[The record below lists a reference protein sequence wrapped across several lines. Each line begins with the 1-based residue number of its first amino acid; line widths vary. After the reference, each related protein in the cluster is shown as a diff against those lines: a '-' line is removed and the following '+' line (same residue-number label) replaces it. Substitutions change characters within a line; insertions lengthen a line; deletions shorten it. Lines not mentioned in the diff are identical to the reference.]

1 MRFTRALRSLA
12 VLLSFGFLGFA
23 PGALAELLD
32 DPIELGFLVTPGQA
46 RGVAVVGTLAYVAD
60 GTSGLR
66 VIDVSD
72 PALPVELGFLDTP
85 DFAQGV
91 SVVGT
96 LAYVAD
102 GFSGLRVID
111 VSDPALP
118 VELGFL
124 DTPDFAQGVA
134 VVGTLAYVADSS
146 SGLRMIDSIVRV
158 PEPDA
163 LLLGLTALGAL
174 AVLRRERS
182 RRMEQPE

>member
-1 MRFTRALRSLA
+1 MRFTRAMRSLA

-32 DPIELGFLVTPGQA
+32 DPIELGFHTLGRVN
-46 RGVAVVGTLAYVAD
+46 GVA
-60 GTSGLR
+60 
-66 VIDVSD
+66 
-72 PALPVELGFLDTP
+72 
-85 DFAQGV
+85 
-91 SVVGT
+91 VVGT

-124 DTPDFAQGVA
+124 DTPDNAFGIT
-134 VVGTLAYVADSS
+134 VVGTLAYVADDS
-146 SGLRMIDSIVRV
+146 SGLRVIDSIVRV
-158 PEPDA
+158 PEPGA

-174 AVLRRERS
+174 AVLRRERP
-182 RRMEQPE
+182 RRMEQLE